1 MSELKTLLLDKE
13 ELELLGEC
21 INVLNDNVD
30 EYGKVGPRGK
40 ILEGIGEIISS
51 MPEEVQEIYNGII
64 KENEKEKERIRKI
77 CSSLKHKVTLL
88 KAQTSS

>member
-1 MSELKTLLLDKE
+1 MNELKTLLLDKE

-21 INVLNDNVD
+21 INVLHDNVD
-30 EYGKVGPRGK
+30 EYGKVGPKGK

-64 KENEKEKERIRKI
+64 KENEKEKERIRKV

>member
-13 ELELLGEC
+13 ELELIGEC
-21 INVLNDNVD
+21 ISVLHDNVD

-40 ILEGIGEIISS
+40 ILEGIGEILPY
-51 MPEEVQEIYNGII
+51 MPEEVQEIYNKII
-64 KENEKEKERIRKI
+64 KENEKEKERIREV
-77 CSSLKHKVTLL
+77 CSSIKHKVTLL